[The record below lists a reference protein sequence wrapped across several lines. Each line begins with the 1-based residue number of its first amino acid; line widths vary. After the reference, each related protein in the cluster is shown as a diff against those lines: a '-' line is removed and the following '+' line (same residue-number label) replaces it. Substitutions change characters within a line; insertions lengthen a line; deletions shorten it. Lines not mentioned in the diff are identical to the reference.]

1 LIEID
6 YFILSIFQLFC
17 MIFLPLLLP
26 LVLVV
31 APLGFFLCCLVA
43 RQKVEV
49 PAEDNVELG
58 RLPASA
64 PPSAENSARPQ
75 SEKRPFIFNRPFG
88 LTAAKWVSVG
98 DLAWD
103 QVGTNLTEHYP
114 GEVVAEQTAESE
126 GKDNEETY

>member
-1 LIEID
+1 L
-6 YFILSIFQLFC
+6 QLFLL
-17 MIFLPLLLP
+17 FFTPLLLP

-43 RQKVEV
+43 RRKVE
-49 PAEDNVELG
+49 ALTEDNVELG
-58 RLPASA
+58 RLPASD
-64 PPSAENSARPQ
+64 PPSAENSARSQ
-75 SEKRPFIFNRPFG
+75 SEKRPSIFTRPFG

-103 QVGTNLTEHYP
+103 QVGTNLNEHYP